1 LIADRERGLR
11 WAARRWL
18 VAEHPYALHCL
29 RAEDWALTVDPGA
42 GEEIVLAAL
51 LHDYERAVP
60 DPGSRWTEADWDDPV
75 YLTYH
80 QERSAE
86 LASAWMVDHGVEPDR
101 RLAIA
106 ELIRTHELGG
116 EERERNVVQAADSLS
131 FLEVNGPRVAEWIS
145 SGRVDPDSAEAKVR
159 WMHDRIRLED
169 DDAARFAGELLD
181 GCLASL
187 GR

>member
-1 LIADRERGLR
+1 MIADRERGLR

-29 RAEDWALTVDPGA
+29 RAEDWALTVDPEA
-42 GEEIVLAAL
+42 GEEIALASL

-60 DPGSRWTEADWDDPV
+60 DPDSRWTEADWHDPV

-86 LASAWMVDHGVEPDR
+86 LASAWMVDHGVEPER

-106 ELIRTHELGG
+106 DLIRTHEVGG

-131 FLEVNGPRVAEWIS
+131 FLEVNGPRVAEWVS
-145 SGRVDPDSAEAKVR
+145 SGRVERDSAEAKIR
-159 WMHDRIRLED
+159 WMHDRIRLDD
-169 DDAARFAGELLD
+169 DDARRFAGELLE

>member
-1 LIADRERGLR
+1 MIAERERGLR

-29 RAEDWALTVDPGA
+29 RAEDWALTVDPEA
-42 GEEIVLAAL
+42 GETVVLAAL
-51 LHDYERAVP
+51 LHDFERAVP
-60 DPGSRWTEADWDDPV
+60 DPEARWTEADWNDTV

-86 LASAWMVDHGVEPDR
+86 LASAWLVDQGAEPDQ

-106 ELIRTHELGG
+106 ELIRSHELGG
-116 EERERNVVQAADSLS
+116 EERDRNVVQAADSLS

-145 SGRVDPDSAEAKVR
+145 SGRVEPDSAEAKIR
-159 WMHDRIRLED
+159 WMHDRIRLD
-169 DDAARFAGELLD
+169 DDPTRGLAERLLKE
-181 GCLASL
+181 CLASL
-187 GR
+187 G